1 MRRTAAFLAVM
12 LGAFLTPAAAKETMT
27 GAQLTELLSQ
37 GKTIRLGGP
46 GMGYSGELVLAAD
59 GTGRGEAKTED
70 GKNTFVL
77 EGTWVIK
84 GDTFCRS
91 WAAFDDGKE
100 VCETWIM
107 TEPNKVRVTV
117 DGKDVGV
124 NSWD

>member
-1 MRRTAAFLAVM
+1 MRRIAVFLAM
-12 LGAFLTPAAAKETMT
+12 IFGAFLTAAAAEETMT

-37 GKTIRLGGP
+37 GKTIKLGGP
-46 GMGYSGELVLAAD
+46 GMGYSGELVLTAD

-91 WAAFDDGKE
+91 WAAFNDGKE